1 VLKHMH
7 HPRRKAWLGRVP
19 CHVAHWK
26 AGHKEECKRLS
37 AEADTA
43 AATKADRGAKGSPG
57 VPNEKPDSKQTPPRE
72 SKMEGRGAHRE
83 SAE

>member
-43 AATKADRGAKGSPG
+43 AATKADGGREGARAYP
-57 VPNEKPDSKQTPPRE
+57 TI
-72 SKMEGRGAHRE
+72 M
-83 SAE
+83 